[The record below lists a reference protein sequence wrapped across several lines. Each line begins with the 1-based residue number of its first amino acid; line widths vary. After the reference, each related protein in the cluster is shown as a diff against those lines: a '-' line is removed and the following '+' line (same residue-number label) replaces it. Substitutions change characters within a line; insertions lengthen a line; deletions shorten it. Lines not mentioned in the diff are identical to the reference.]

1 MFANT
6 LELLAKRFA
15 KAVDESF
22 GRSCVFGFHWVQPC
36 NDPRFGDYQ
45 FNGALPLAKALGK
58 KPRDIAEA
66 LAASVELGD
75 ISAPPEIAGPGF
87 LNIRLSNA
95 YLANAL
101 TSIPTE
107 QADSQYDR
115 LGLQFDDAAETV
127 VVDMSSP
134 NLAKEMHVGHLRSTV
149 IGESVARILEF
160 AGHKVERVNHVGD
173 WGTQFGMLITHLR
186 DVKPQVI
193 DDPDSLAIGDLETF
207 YVEAKRAFDG
217 SKEFADRA
225 RQAVVQL
232 QGGDEETLAVWRAF
246 CNESL
251 RHCHAIYDRLGITKL
266 IDRGESFYND
276 QLAVTVQELTDA
288 GMVETSDGAECIFL
302 DDFKNRDGE
311 PLPMIVRKSDGGFN
325 YSATD
330 LAAVRHRLRD
340 VGATRLI
347 YVVGMPQQQHFAM
360 LFAAVRKSGWAG
372 DNVRLEHLAFGS
384 MLGPDGKPFKTRDGG
399 TVKLKNLLEEA
410 VQAARAAIDERQDGD
425 DDRALSES
433 QKQSISEAVGL
444 GAVKYADLSHALTT
458 DYRFDIEQML
468 SFEGNTAPYMLYAYA
483 RIRSIGRKAGID
495 FDKLPADAPI
505 TIEHDAEVALAKMLI
520 RFPETI
526 SQIVRDL
533 RPNVLTEYLYDL
545 SKAFSRF
552 YDRRHGVRVTDAEP
566 ESTRVSRLRLCQIT
580 ARTIKSGLNLLG
592 IDTIEQM

>member
-1 MFANT
+1 MFSNT
-6 LELLAKRFA
+6 MKLLGDRFRS
-15 KAVDESF
+15 AVGSSF
-22 GRSCVFGFHWVQPC
+22 GDDCPFDEQWIKPC

-45 FNGALPLAKALGK
+45 FNGALPLAKSLQK
-58 KPRDIAEA
+58 KPRDIAET
-66 LAASVELGD
+66 LAGCVELAD
-75 ISAPPEIAGPGF
+75 ISAPLEIAGPGF
-87 LNIRLSNA
+87 LNIRLTNA
-95 YLANAL
+95 YLSNAL
-101 TSIPTE
+101 TSIPAGETSE
-107 QADSQYDR
+107 YDR
-115 LGLQFDDAAETV
+115 LGLQFDEAAETV

-149 IGESVARILEF
+149 IGESVSRILEF
-160 AGHKVERVNHVGD
+160 AGHTVERVNHVGD

-186 DVKPQVI
+186 DVQPDVI
-193 DDPDSLAIGDLETF
+193 SDPDSLAIGDLEAF
-207 YVEAKRAFDG
+207 YVAAKKAFD
-217 SKEFADRA
+217 SSEDFANRA

-246 CNESL
+246 CDESL

-266 IDRGESFYND
+266 EDRGESFYND
-276 QLAVTVQELTDA
+276 QLAPTVQELTDA

-347 YVVGMPQQQHFAM
+347 YVVGIPQQQHFAM
-360 LFAAVRKSGWAG
+360 LFAAIRKSGWAA
-372 DNVRLEHLAFGS
+372 DSVRLEHLAFGS
-384 MLGPDGKPFKTRDGG
+384 MLGRDGKPFKTRDGG

-410 VQAARAAIDERQDGD
+410 VQAARAAIDERQGDD

-433 QKQSISEAVGL
+433 QKQAISEAVGI
-444 GAVKYADLSHALTT
+444 GAVKYADLSHSLTT
-458 DYRFDIEQML
+458 DYRFDMEQML

-483 RIRSIGRKAGID
+483 RIRSIGRKADID
-495 FDKLPADAPI
+495 LDALPADAPI
-505 TIEHDAEVALAKMLI
+505 TIEHDAEIALAKMI
-520 RFPETI
+520 TRFPEVI

-533 RPNVLTEYLYDL
+533 RPNVLTEYLYEL
-545 SKAFSRF
+545 TKAFSRF

-566 ESTRVSRLRLCQIT
+566 ESTRMSRLRLCQIT
-580 ARTIKSGLNLLG
+580 ARTIKSGLYLLG

>member
-1 MFANT
+1 MQ
-6 LELLAKRFA
+6 LLGDRFRH
-15 KAVDESF
+15 AVRSSF
-22 GRSCVFGFHWVQPC
+22 GEECPFDEQWIKPC
-36 NDPRFGDYQ
+36 NDPKFGDYQ
-45 FNGALPLAKALGK
+45 FNGALPLAKSLKK
-58 KPRDIAEA
+58 KPRDIAET
-66 LAASVELGD
+66 LAAAVDLAD
-75 ISAPPEIAGPGF
+75 ISEPLEIAGPGF
-87 LNIRLSNA
+87 LNLRLTNA
-95 YLANAL
+95 FLSTAL
-101 TSIPTE
+101 TSIPAE
-107 QADSQYDR
+107 QNDAEYDR
-115 LGLQFDDAAETV
+115 LGLQFDGETETV

-160 AGHKVERVNHVGD
+160 AGHTVERVNHVGD

-186 DVKPQVI
+186 DVNPQVI
-193 DDPDSLAIGDLETF
+193 NDPDSLAISDLEAF
-207 YVEAKRAFDG
+207 YVEAKKAFDS

-251 RHCHAIYDRLGITKL
+251 RHCHAIYDRLDITKL
-266 IDRGESFYND
+266 IDRGESFYNE
-276 QLAVTVQELTDA
+276 QLAATVQELTDA

-302 DDFKNRDGE
+302 DDFKNRDGD

-330 LAAVRHRLRD
+330 LAAVRHRLRE

-347 YVVGMPQQQHFAM
+347 YVVGIPQQQHFAM
-360 LFAAVRKSGWAG
+360 LIAAIHKSGWATSS
-372 DNVRLEHLAFGS
+372 VRLEHLAFGS
-384 MLGPDGKPFKTRDGG
+384 MLGPDGRPFKTREGG

-410 VQAARAAIDERQDGD
+410 VQAARAAIDKRQGGD
-425 DDRALSES
+425 EEGGRALSES
-433 QKQSISEAVGL
+433 QKRSISEAVGL
-444 GAVKYADLSHALTT
+444 GAVKYADLSHSLTT
-458 DYRFDIEQML
+458 DYRFDMNKML

-495 FDKLPADAPI
+495 FDKLPSDAPI
-505 TIEHDAEVALAKMLI
+505 EIEHDAEIALAKMI
-520 RFPETI
+520 TRFPEVI
-526 SQIVRDL
+526 NQIVRDL
-533 RPNVLTEYLYDL
+533 RPNVLTEYLYEL

-566 ESTRVSRLRLCQIT
+566 ESTRTSRLRLCQIT
-580 ARTIKSGLNLLG
+580 ARTIKSGLYLLG

>member
-1 MFANT
+1 MQ
-6 LELLAKRFA
+6 LLCDRFRC
-15 KAVDESF
+15 AVRTSYGDDCPFDEQ
-22 GRSCVFGFHWVQPC
+22 WIKPC

-45 FNGALPLAKALGK
+45 FNGALPLAKSLK
-58 KPRDIAEA
+58 MKPRDIAET
-66 LAASVELGD
+66 LSVCVELGD
-75 ISAPPEIAGPGF
+75 ISAQPEIAGPGF
-87 LNIRLSNA
+87 LNLRLTDAFLSK
-95 YLANAL
+95 AL
-101 TSIPTE
+101 TSIPAE
-107 QADSQYDR
+107 ESGSEYDR

-160 AGHKVERVNHVGD
+160 AWHQVERVNHVGD

-186 DVKPQVI
+186 DVSPQVI
-193 DDPDSLAIGDLETF
+193 DDPDSLAIGDLEAF

-217 SKEFADRA
+217 SEEFANRA

-288 GMVETSDGAECIFL
+288 NMVETSDGAECIFL
-302 DDFKNRDGE
+302 DDFKNRDGD

-347 YVVGMPQQQHFAM
+347 YVVGIPQQQHFAM
-360 LFAAVRKSGWAG
+360 LFAAIRKSGWAS

-384 MLGPDGKPFKTRDGG
+384 MLGPDGKPFKTREGG

-410 VQAARAAIDERQDGD
+410 VQSAHAAIDERQGDD
-425 DDRALSES
+425 DDRALSDT
-433 QKQSISEAVGL
+433 QKKTISEAVGL

-458 DYRFDIEQML
+458 DYRFDMDQML

-495 FDKLPADAPI
+495 FDTLPADAPI
-505 TIEHDAEVALAKMLI
+505 TVEHDAEVALAKMII
-520 RFPETI
+520 RFPEVI

-566 ESTRVSRLRLCQIT
+566 ESTRMSRLRLCQIT
-580 ARTIKSGLNLLG
+580 ARTIKSGLYLLG

>member
-1 MFANT
+1 M
-6 LELLAKRFA
+6 
-15 KAVDESF
+15 
-22 GRSCVFGFHWVQPC
+22 
-36 NDPRFGDYQ
+36 
-45 FNGALPLAKALGK
+45 
-58 KPRDIAEA
+58 
-66 LAASVELGD
+66 
-75 ISAPPEIAGPGF
+75 
-87 LNIRLSNA
+87 
-95 YLANAL
+95 
-101 TSIPTE
+101 
-107 QADSQYDR
+107 
-115 LGLQFDDAAETV
+115 QFDEAAETV

-149 IGESVARILEF
+149 IGESVSRILEF
-160 AGHKVERVNHVGD
+160 AGHTVERVNHVGD

-186 DVKPQVI
+186 DVQPDVI
-193 DDPDSLAIGDLETF
+193 SDPDSLAIGDLEAF
-207 YVEAKRAFDG
+207 YVAAKKAFD
-217 SKEFADRA
+217 SSEDFANRA

-246 CNESL
+246 CDESL

-266 IDRGESFYND
+266 EDRGESFYND
-276 QLAVTVQELTDA
+276 QLAPTVQELTDA

-347 YVVGMPQQQHFAM
+347 YVVGIPQQQHFAM
-360 LFAAVRKSGWAG
+360 LFAAIRKSGWAT
-372 DNVRLEHLAFGS
+372 DSVRLEHLAFGS

-410 VQAARAAIDERQDGD
+410 VQAARAAIDERQGD
-425 DDRALSES
+425 DDDRTLSES
-433 QKQSISEAVGL
+433 QKQTISEAVGI
-444 GAVKYADLSHALTT
+444 GAVKYADLSHSLTT
-458 DYRFDIEQML
+458 DYRFDMEQML

-483 RIRSIGRKAGID
+483 RIRSIGRKADID
-495 FDKLPADAPI
+495 LDALPSGAPI
-505 TIEHDAEVALAKMLI
+505 TIEHDAEVALAKMI
-520 RFPETI
+520 TRFPEVI

-533 RPNVLTEYLYDL
+533 RPNVLTEYLYEL

-552 YDRRHGVRVTDAEP
+552 YDRRHGVRVVDAETP
-566 ESTRVSRLRLCQIT
+566 AIQQSRLRLCAIT

-592 IDTIEQM
+592 INTIEQM